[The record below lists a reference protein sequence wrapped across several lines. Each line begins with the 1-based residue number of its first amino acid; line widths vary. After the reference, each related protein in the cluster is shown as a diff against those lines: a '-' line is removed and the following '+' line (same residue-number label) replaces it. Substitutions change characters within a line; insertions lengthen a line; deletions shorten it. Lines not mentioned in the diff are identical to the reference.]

1 MGSSQVFFQHV
12 FCPGHIFWLFHYIC
26 GSFECLNFNYLQI
39 FRAGFRRSM
48 QIQYFAGVGL
58 KFWFALL
65 YNVQSNAS
73 IFFLP

>member
-1 MGSSQVFFQHV
+1 
-12 FCPGHIFWLFHYIC
+12 
-26 GSFECLNFNYLQI
+26 
-39 FRAGFRRSM
+39 M